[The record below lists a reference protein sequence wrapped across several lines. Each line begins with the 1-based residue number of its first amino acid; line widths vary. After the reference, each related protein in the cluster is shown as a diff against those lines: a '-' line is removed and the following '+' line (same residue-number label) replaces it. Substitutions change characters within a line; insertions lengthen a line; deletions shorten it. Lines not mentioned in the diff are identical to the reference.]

1 MAAGPSGA
9 APTPGPAGP
18 AVVDRGTVAHAE
30 VRAGRW
36 SVHGIAKVAGDVD
49 AGVVELDGTVVV
61 GGALTAQELS
71 SRGSLEARGPCV
83 VHGPLRAHG
92 TFEAAGPVRAR
103 EARLEG
109 SARVGGE
116 LVSEGDLRVRGRLH
130 GSNVN
135 CHGVLEIRGTATLP
149 GTVVATSV
157 EAALTGETALGVVR
171 CRELRLR
178 GPAPN
183 LVQRVLGNAATAT
196 VERVEAETVVL
207 ENVRVR
213 FVRAGHV
220 ELGRNAH
227 VATVEGT
234 VVRSH
239 PTSRLGPESWS
250 RPPAGLTR

>member
-1 MAAGPSGA
+1 MATGPSGA
-9 APTPGPAGP
+9 ALDPGPTGP

-36 SVHGIAKVAGDVD
+36 SVRGIAKVAGNVD
-49 AGVVELDGTVVV
+49 AGIVELDGTVVV
-61 GGALTAQELS
+61 GGTLTAQELS

-83 VHGPLRAHG
+83 VHGRLLAHG
-92 TFEAAGPVRAR
+92 AFDAAGLVQAR

-109 SARVGGE
+109 SSRVGGE

-130 GSNVN
+130 GSSVS
-135 CHGVLEIRGTATLP
+135 CRGALEIRGAATLP
-149 GTVVATSV
+149 GSIVAASV

-183 LVQRVLGNAATAT
+183 LVQRVLGAAATAT

-213 FVRAGHV
+213 FVRAGRV

-227 VATVEGT
+227 VATLEGT

-250 RPPAGLTR
+250 RPPVGLTR